1 MWARDPWSA
10 QDMSTYHNLCS
21 PAPTQSSGTMEL
33 GIKENINRIMKD
45 CLVSLFLSVVGR
57 APFDGVKER
66 WTFWSLSE
74 IKAVN
79 FRRWCFDQRTHSAK
93 LWKTLVT
100 RSFPNT
106 IRTPFERIYLQGLT
120 TRLIEMNFF
129 AWLFWELTPRL
140 CLSRFYARCAVW
152 CRWQWG
158 APGTQSGN
166 QNIDDNDLC
175 IMMMG
180 NGKGPALEIE
190 MNLKVKSSVRESSC

>member
-1 MWARDPWSA
+1 
-10 QDMSTYHNLCS
+10 
-21 PAPTQSSGTMEL
+21 MEL

-74 IKAVN
+74 IKAAN

-106 IRTPFERIYLQGLT
+106 IRTPLERIYLQFHKVINLKWIT
-120 TRLIEMNFF
+120 SLDYFENS
-129 AWLFWELTPRL
+129 L
-140 CLSRFYARCAVW
+140 CSFVWIGFMAAVW
-152 CRWQWG
+152 CDVRDSERHRE
-158 APGTQSGN
+158 PS
-166 QNIDDNDLC
+166 
-175 IMMMG
+175 
-180 NGKGPALEIE
+180 LEIKIL
-190 MNLKVKSSVRESSC
+190 MIMIYV